1 MSTDSRGITRRAAL
15 GQIAA
20 AAAFGATSLLAS
32 AETTSGKL
40 ASAKATP
47 GRLKQSLSRWTSKAP
62 LPELCKRLQAIGFA
76 GVDLL
81 YPDEWSV
88 VNDSGLS
95 VSMGYPKLVSP
106 DRRDNFIA
114 MGFNDPA
121 NHATLLK
128 ELEASI
134 PLAKR
139 AGVTNLITMFGNR
152 KAGIDARA
160 ALDHCVAGLSK
171 IAPYAAE
178 NGITLCVELLNSK
191 VDHHGY
197 QGDHTAFGVDV
208 MKGIGSPNVKLL
220 YDIYHMQIMEG
231 DVIRTIRDNI
241 QWIGHFH
248 TGGVPGRHEID
259 GTQELNY
266 HAVAKAIADLNYQGF
281 IAHEFMPA
289 QPDPFASFAEAFK
302 ICTV

>member
-1 MSTDSRGITRRAAL
+1 MTNSRGITRRAML
-15 GQIAA
+15 GQLAA
-20 AAAFGATSLLAS
+20 AAAFGATAALSS
-32 AETTSGKL
+32 ADAATAKPTAPKSG
-40 ASAKATP
+40 P

-62 LPELCKRLQAIGFA
+62 LPELCKRLKSLGFA

-81 YPDEWSV
+81 YADEWAQ
-88 VNDSGLS
+88 VNDSGLK
-95 VSMGYPKLVSP
+95 VSMGYPAK
-106 DRRDNFIA
+106 RDNFIS

-128 ELEASI
+128 ELETTI
-134 PLAKR
+134 PLAQK
-139 AGVTNLITMFGNR
+139 AGVSNVITMFGNR
-152 KAGIDARA
+152 VPGIDENQAR
-160 ALDHCVAGLSK
+160 DNCIAGLSK
-171 IAPYAAE
+171 IAPLAAE
-178 NGITLCVELLNSK
+178 HGITLCVELLNSK

-197 QGDHTAFGVDV
+197 QGDSTRFGVAV

-266 HAVAKAIADLNYQGF
+266 HAVAKAIADLDYQGY

-289 QPDPFASFAEAFK
+289 GPDPFAAFADAYK

>member
-1 MSTDSRGITRRAAL
+1 MTSMSTGLSRRAAL
-15 GQIAA
+15 GRLAA
-20 AAAFGATSLLAS
+20 GAAAFSALPLLAS
-32 AETTSGKL
+32 AETASGK
-40 ASAKATP
+40 KATGMAAP

-62 LPELCKRLQAIGFA
+62 LPELCKRLKALGFA

-81 YPDEWSV
+81 YADEWAQV
-88 VNDSGLS
+88 LDSGLA
-95 VSMGYPKLVSP
+95 VSMGYPTK
-106 DRRDNFIA
+106 RDDFITF
-114 MGFNDPA
+114 GFNNPA

-128 ELEASI
+128 ELETSI
-134 PLAKR
+134 PLAKK
-139 AGVTNLITMFGNR
+139 AGLTNVITMFGNR
-152 KAGIDARA
+152 VAGIDDHQAR
-160 ALDHCVAGLSK
+160 DNCVAGLSK
-171 IAPYAAE
+171 IAPLAAE

-197 QGDHTAFGVDV
+197 QGDSTAFGAAV
-208 MKGIGSPNVKLL
+208 MKSIGSPHVKLL

-241 QWIGHFH
+241 QYIGHFH

-266 HAVAKAIADLNYQGF
+266 HAIAKAIADLDYKGF

-289 QPDPFASFAEAFK
+289 NTDPFDSFAEAFK

>member
-1 MSTDSRGITRRAAL
+1 MSKPDDHTDISRRSAL
-15 GQIAA
+15 GRLAT
-20 AAAFGATSLLAS
+20 AAAFAGATPLLAS
-32 AETTSGKL
+32 AMTAAGKAPASTPSG
-40 ASAKATP
+40 

-62 LPELCKRLQAIGFA
+62 LPELCKRLKTIGFT

-81 YPDEWSV
+81 YADEWSV
-88 VNDSGLS
+88 VEDNGMT
-95 VSMGYPKLVSP
+95 VSMGYPAK
-106 DRRDNFIA
+106 RDNFIT

-121 NHATLLK
+121 NHATLIK
-128 ELEASI
+128 EIEATI

-139 AGVTNLITMFGNR
+139 AGVTNVITMFGNR
-152 KAGIDARA
+152 KAGIDDRQAV
-160 ALDHCVAGLSK
+160 DNCVAGLSK

-197 QGDHTAFGVDV
+197 QGDSTAFGVAV
-208 MKGIGSPNVKLL
+208 AKGVNSPNVKLL

-248 TGGVPGRHEID
+248 TGGVPGRHDID

-266 HAVAKAIADLNYQGF
+266 RAIATAIADLNYQGF
-281 IAHEFMPA
+281 IAHEFMPSRA
-289 QPDPFASFAEAFK
+289 DPFESFAEAFRT
-302 ICTV
+302 CAV

>member
-1 MSTDSRGITRRAAL
+1 MSTDSQGMTRREALGRLGAAAAL
-15 GQIAA
+15 GITAAIAPMENVFA
-20 AAAFGATSLLAS
+20 APVPEKAAS
-32 AETTSGKL
+32 
-40 ASAKATP
+40 

-62 LPELCKRLQAIGFA
+62 LPELCKRLKAIGFVA
-76 GVDLL
+76 IDLL
-81 YPDEWSV
+81 YADEWV
-88 VNDSGLS
+88 VVTDSGLK
-95 VSMGYPKLVSP
+95 VSMGYPA
-106 DRRDNFIA
+106 RRDNFIT

-128 ELEASI
+128 ELETTI
-134 PLAKR
+134 PLAKQ
-139 AGVTNLITMFGNR
+139 AGLTNVITMFGNR
-152 KAGIDARA
+152 APGIDDQQAI
-160 ALDHCVAGLSK
+160 DNCVAGLSK
-171 IAPYAAE
+171 IAPLAAE

-197 QGDHTAFGVDV
+197 QGDHTAFGVAV
-208 MKGIGSPNVKLL
+208 MKGINSPNVKLL

-248 TGGVPGRHEID
+248 TGGVPGRHEINE
-259 GTQELNY
+259 TQELNY
-266 HAVAKAIADLNYQGF
+266 HAIAKAIADLNFQGY

>member
-1 MSTDSRGITRRAAL
+1 MSDDTQGITRREAL
-15 GQIAA
+15 GRMAA
-20 AAAFGATSLLAS
+20 AAAFGATAALAPMES
-32 AETTSGKL
+32 AFAAPAPEKTS
-40 ASAKATP
+40 P

-62 LPELCKRLQAIGFA
+62 LPELCKRLKAIGFVA
-76 GVDLL
+76 VDLL
-81 YPDEWSV
+81 YADEWAV
-88 VNDSGLS
+88 VNDSGLK
-95 VSMGYPKLVSP
+95 VSMGYPA
-106 DRRDNFIA
+106 RRDDFIT

-128 ELEASI
+128 ELETTI
-134 PLAKR
+134 PLAKQ
-139 AGVTNLITMFGNR
+139 AGVTNVITMFGNR
-152 KAGIDARA
+152 KPGIDDSQAI
-160 ALDHCVAGLSK
+160 DNCVAGLSK
-171 IAPYAAE
+171 IAPLAAE
-178 NGITLCVELLNSK
+178 HGITLCVELLNSK

-197 QGDHTAFGVDV
+197 QGDHTAFGVAV

-266 HAVAKAIADLNYQGF
+266 HAIAQAIADLNFQGY

-289 QPDPFASFAEAFK
+289 QADPFASFAEAFK
-302 ICTV
+302 LCTV

>member
-1 MSTDSRGITRRAAL
+1 MTNTSGSISRREAL
-15 GQIAA
+15 GRIAA
-20 AAAFGATSLLAS
+20 AAAFGATAMLPSAHAS
-32 AETTSGKL
+32 PPSPAPAQL
-40 ASAKATP
+40 PP
-47 GRLKQSLSRWTSKAP
+47 GRLKQSLSRWTSDEP
-62 LPELCKRLQAIGFA
+62 LPALCKRLKPLGFA

-81 YPDEWSV
+81 FTDEWSTV
-88 VNDSGLS
+88 LDSGLA
-95 VSMGYPKLVSP
+95 VSMGYPS
-106 DRRDNFIA
+106 RRKDFIA
-114 MGFNDPA
+114 TGFNDPA
-121 NHATLLK
+121 NHALLIK
-128 ELEASI
+128 EIEETI
-134 PLAKR
+134 PLARK
-139 AGVTNLITMFGNR
+139 AGVKNLITMFGNR
-152 KAGIDARA
+152 RPGIDDHQ
-160 ALDHCVAGLSK
+160 ALDNCVAGLSK

-197 QGDHTAFGVDV
+197 QGDSTAFGVAV
-208 MKGIGSPNVKLL
+208 MKGINSPNVKLL

-241 QWIGHFH
+241 AWIGHFH

-266 HAVAKAIADLNYQGF
+266 HAIAKAIADLNYQGF

-289 QPDPFASFAEAFK
+289 QAAPFASFAEAIR

>member
-1 MSTDSRGITRRAAL
+1 MRDDVTNLSRRNAL
-15 GQIAA
+15 GCLATAA
-20 AAAFGATSLLAS
+20 AVAGAAPLLAS
-32 AETTSGKL
+32 ATTVAGKNASTAASG
-40 ASAKATP
+40 

-62 LPELCKRLQAIGFA
+62 LPDLCKRLKAIGFS

-81 YPDEWSV
+81 YADEWSV
-88 VNDSGLS
+88 VQDHGLA
-95 VSMGYPKLVSP
+95 VSMGYPAK
-106 DRRDNFIA
+106 RDDFIEF
-114 MGFNDPA
+114 GFNDPA
-121 NHATLLK
+121 NHAQLIK
-128 ELEASI
+128 EIEATI

-139 AGVTNLITMFGNR
+139 AGVTNIITMFGNR
-152 KAGIDARA
+152 KAGIDDQRA
-160 ALDHCVAGLSK
+160 IDNCIAGLSK
-171 IAPYAAE
+171 IAPFAEE
-178 NGITLCVELLNSK
+178 NGITLNLELLNSK

-197 QGDHTAFGVDV
+197 QGDHTAFGVAV
-208 MKGIGSPNVKLL
+208 TKGLNSPNVKLL

-266 HAVAKAIADLNYQGF
+266 HAVAMAIADLKYQGF
-281 IAHEFMPA
+281 IAHEFSPA
-289 QPDPFASFAEAFK
+289 RPDPFASFAEAFK

>member
-1 MSTDSRGITRRAAL
+1 MSHSPGITRRAML
-15 GQIAA
+15 GQLAA
-20 AAAFGATSLLAS
+20 AAAFGATAALAPAESAS
-32 AETTSGKL
+32 AAPQKSG
-40 ASAKATP
+40 P

-62 LPELCKRLQAIGFA
+62 LPELCKRLKSLGFA

-81 YPDEWSV
+81 YADEWAV
-88 VNDSGLS
+88 VNDSGLK
-95 VSMGYPKLVSP
+95 VTMGYPAK
-106 DRRDNFIA
+106 RDNFIS

-128 ELEASI
+128 ELETTI
-134 PLAKR
+134 PLAQK
-139 AGVTNLITMFGNR
+139 AGIGNVITMFGNR
-152 KAGIDARA
+152 VPGIDESQAR
-160 ALDHCVAGLSK
+160 DNCIAGLSR
-171 IAPYAAE
+171 IAPLAAE
-178 NGITLCVELLNSK
+178 HGVTLCVELLNSK

-197 QGDHTAFGVDV
+197 QGDSTRFGVEV

-266 HAVAKAIADLNYQGF
+266 HAVAKAIADLDYQGY

-289 QPDPFASFAEAFK
+289 GPDPFAAFADAYK

>member
-1 MSTDSRGITRRAAL
+1 MNVADDSTDIGRRSALGRLATAAAL
-15 GQIAA
+15 AGAA
-20 AAAFGATSLLAS
+20 PLLAS
-32 AETTSGKL
+32 AMTASGKATAP
-40 ASAKATP
+40 ASG

-62 LPELCKRLQAIGFA
+62 LPELCKRLKAIGFT

-81 YPDEWSV
+81 YADEWAV
-88 VNDSGLS
+88 VADNGMT
-95 VSMGYPKLVSP
+95 VSMGYPAK
-106 DRRDNFIA
+106 RDNFIT

-121 NHATLLK
+121 NHATLIK
-128 ELEASI
+128 EIETTI

-139 AGVTNLITMFGNR
+139 AGVTNVITMFGNR
-152 KAGIDARA
+152 KAGIDNQQAI
-160 ALDHCVAGLSK
+160 DNCVAGLSK

-197 QGDHTAFGVDV
+197 QGDSTAFGVAV
-208 MKGIGSPNVKLL
+208 AKGINSPSVKLL

-266 HAVAKAIADLNYQGF
+266 RAIATAIADLNYQGF
-281 IAHEFMPA
+281 IAHEFMPSRS
-289 QPDPFASFAEAFK
+289 DPLDSFAEAFR
-302 ICTV
+302 ICAV

>member
-1 MSTDSRGITRRAAL
+1 MP
-15 GQIAA
+15 
-20 AAAFGATSLLAS
+20 LLAS
-32 AETTSGKL
+32 AETVPGK
-40 ASAKATP
+40 KATGKTPP

-62 LPELCKRLQAIGFA
+62 LPELCKRLKALGFA

-81 YPDEWSV
+81 YADEWAQV
-88 VNDSGLS
+88 LDSGLA
-95 VSMGYPKLVSP
+95 VSMGYPTKRE
-106 DRRDNFIA
+106 DFITF
-114 MGFNDPA
+114 GFNNPA

-134 PLAKR
+134 PLAKK
-139 AGVTNLITMFGNR
+139 AGLTNVITMFGNR
-152 KAGIDARA
+152 TTGIDDHQ
-160 ALDHCVAGLSK
+160 ALDNCVAGLSK
-171 IAPYAAE
+171 IAPLAAE

-197 QGDHTAFGVDV
+197 QGDSTAFGVAV

-241 QWIGHFH
+241 QYIGHFH

-266 HAVAKAIADLNYQGF
+266 HAVAKAIADLDYKGF

-289 QPDPFASFAEAFK
+289 RSDPFESFAEAFK

>member
-1 MSTDSRGITRRAAL
+1 MSDDSQGMTRREAL
-15 GQIAA
+15 GRMAA
-20 AAAFGATSLLAS
+20 AAAFGATAALAPVES
-32 AETTSGKL
+32 VFAAPSPEKT
-40 ASAKATP
+40 TP

-62 LPELCKRLQAIGFA
+62 LPELCKRLKAIGFVA
-76 GVDLL
+76 VDLL
-81 YPDEWSV
+81 YADEWAV
-88 VNDSGLS
+88 VNDSGLR
-95 VSMGYPKLVSP
+95 VSMGYPA
-106 DRRDNFIA
+106 RRDDFIT

-121 NHATLLK
+121 HHATLLK
-128 ELEASI
+128 ELETTI
-134 PLAKR
+134 PLAKQ
-139 AGVTNLITMFGNR
+139 AGVTNVITMFGNR
-152 KAGIDARA
+152 APGIDDSRA
-160 ALDHCVAGLSK
+160 IDNCVAGLSK
-171 IAPYAAE
+171 IAPLAAE
-178 NGITLCVELLNSK
+178 HGITLCVELLNSK

-197 QGDHTAFGVDV
+197 QGDHTAFGVAV

-266 HAVAKAIADLNYQGF
+266 HAIAKAIADLNFQGY
-281 IAHEFMPA
+281 IAHEFMPV

-302 ICTV
+302 LCTV

>member
-1 MSTDSRGITRRAAL
+1 MTTKSSGISRRTAL
-15 GQIAA
+15 GRIAA
-20 AAAFGATSLLAS
+20 AAAAVGAMPLLAS
-32 AETTSGKL
+32 ADTVAGKP
-40 ASAKATP
+40 APEKAGP

-62 LPELCKRLQAIGFA
+62 LPELCKHLKSLGFV

-81 YPDEWSV
+81 YADEWATV
-88 VNDSGLS
+88 TDSGLA
-95 VSMGYPKLVSP
+95 VTMGYPAK
-106 DRRDNFIA
+106 RDDFIT

-128 ELEASI
+128 ELETTI

-139 AGVTNLITMFGNR
+139 AGLTNMITMFGNR
-152 KAGIDARA
+152 KAGIDEHQAI
-160 ALDHCVAGLSK
+160 DNCVAGLSK
-171 IAPYAAE
+171 IAPLAAE

-197 QGDHTAFGVDV
+197 QGDSTAFGVAV
-208 MKGIGSPNVKLL
+208 MKGINSPNVKLL

-266 HAVAKAIADLNYQGF
+266 HAVAKAIADLNFQGF
-281 IAHEFMPA
+281 IAHEFMPSRS
-289 QPDPFASFAEAFK
+289 DPFDSFAEAFK

>member
-1 MSTDSRGITRRAAL
+1 MSADKGVTRRDALGLMTAAAL
-15 GQIAA
+15 GAALLPSASAA
-20 AAAFGATSLLAS
+20 ARSTAPEKT
-32 AETTSGKL
+32 
-40 ASAKATP
+40 TP
-47 GRLKQSLSRWTSKAP
+47 GRVRQSLCRWTTKTP
-62 LPELCKRLQAIGFA
+62 LPELCKRLKTMGFA
-76 GVDLL
+76 GIDLL
-81 YPDEWSV
+81 YADEWSV
-88 VNDSGLS
+88 ASDNGLT
-95 VSMGYPKLVSP
+95 VSMGYPS
-106 DRRDNFIA
+106 RRDNFIA

-121 NHATLLK
+121 NHAVLLK
-128 ELEASI
+128 ELETTI

-139 AGVTNLITMFGNR
+139 AGVPNVITMFGNR
-152 KAGIDARA
+152 VPGINEQQAIDN
-160 ALDHCVAGLSK
+160 CVAGLSK

-197 QGDHTAFGVDV
+197 QGDHTAFGVAV
-208 MKGIGSPNVKLL
+208 MKGIQSPNVKLL

-266 HAVAKAIADLNYQGF
+266 HAIAKAIADLNFQGF
-281 IAHEFMPA
+281 VAHEFMPT

-302 ICTV
+302 LCTV

>member
-1 MSTDSRGITRRAAL
+1 MNVADDSTDIGRRSALGRLATAAAL
-15 GQIAA
+15 ASAA
-20 AAAFGATSLLAS
+20 PLLAS
-32 AETTSGKL
+32 AMTASGKTTAP
-40 ASAKATP
+40 ASG

-62 LPELCKRLQAIGFA
+62 LPELCKRLKTIGFT

-81 YPDEWSV
+81 YADEWAV
-88 VNDSGLS
+88 VADNGMTI
-95 VSMGYPKLVSP
+95 SMGYPAK
-106 DRRDNFIA
+106 RDNFIT

-121 NHATLLK
+121 NHATLIK
-128 ELEASI
+128 EIETTI

-139 AGVTNLITMFGNR
+139 AGVTNVITMFGNR
-152 KAGIDARA
+152 KAGIDTQQAI
-160 ALDHCVAGLSK
+160 DNCVAGLSK

-197 QGDHTAFGVDV
+197 QGDSTAFGVAV
-208 MKGIGSPNVKLL
+208 AKGVNSPSVKLL

-266 HAVAKAIADLNYQGF
+266 LAIATAIADLNYQGF
-281 IAHEFMPA
+281 IAHEFMPSRS
-289 QPDPFASFAEAFK
+289 DPFDSFAEAFR
-302 ICTV
+302 ICAV

>member
-1 MSTDSRGITRRAAL
+1 MSMPDDTTDIGRRSALGRLATAAAL
-15 GQIAA
+15 AGAA
-20 AAAFGATSLLAS
+20 PLLAS
-32 AETTSGKL
+32 AQAVAGK
-40 ASAKATP
+40 APSPAP
-47 GRLKQSLSRWTSKAP
+47 GGGRLKQSLSRWTSKAP
-62 LPELCKRLQAIGFA
+62 LPDLCKRLKTIGFT

-81 YPDEWSV
+81 YADEWSV
-88 VNDSGLS
+88 VTDHGMA
-95 VSMGYPKLVSP
+95 VSMGYPAK
-106 DRRDNFIA
+106 RDNFIE

-121 NHATLLK
+121 NHATLIK
-128 ELEASI
+128 EIETTI

-139 AGVTNLITMFGNR
+139 AGVTNIITMFGNR
-152 KAGIDARA
+152 KAGIDDQRA
-160 ALDHCVAGLSK
+160 IDNCIAGLSK

-178 NGITLCVELLNSK
+178 NGITLCLELLNSK

-197 QGDHTAFGVDV
+197 QGDHTAFGVAV
-208 MKGIGSPNVKLL
+208 TKGLNSPNVKLL

-266 HAVAKAIADLNYQGF
+266 RAVATAIADLKYQGF
-281 IAHEFMPA
+281 IAHEFMPTHA
-289 QPDPFASFAEAFK
+289 DPFDSFAEAFR
-302 ICTV
+302 ICAV

>member
-1 MSTDSRGITRRAAL
+1 MVT
-15 GQIAA
+15 
-20 AAAFGATSLLAS
+20 AAAFGATAALAP
-32 AETTSGKL
+32 AERVF
-40 ASAKATP
+40 AANEKAAA

-62 LPELCKRLQAIGFA
+62 LPELCKRLKAIGFVA
-76 GVDLL
+76 IDLL
-81 YPDEWSV
+81 YADEWAT
-88 VNDSGLS
+88 VNDSGLK
-95 VSMGYPKLVSP
+95 VSMGYPA
-106 DRRDNFIA
+106 RRDDFIA

-128 ELEASI
+128 ELETTI
-134 PLAKR
+134 PLAKQ
-139 AGVTNLITMFGNR
+139 AGVTNVITMFGNR
-152 KAGIDARA
+152 RPGIDDSQAI
-160 ALDHCVAGLSK
+160 DNCVAGLSK
-171 IAPYAAE
+171 IAPLAAE

-197 QGDHTAFGVDV
+197 QGDHTAFGVAV
-208 MKGIGSPNVKLL
+208 MKGINSPNVKLL

-259 GTQELNY
+259 STQELNY
-266 HAVAKAIADLNYQGF
+266 HAIAKAIADLNFQGY

-289 QPDPFASFAEAFK
+289 QADPFASFAEAFK
-302 ICTV
+302 TCTV

>member
-1 MSTDSRGITRRAAL
+1 MPADHRGITRRDVL
-15 GQIAA
+15 GQITAATLGAALLPSANAA
-20 AAAFGATSLLAS
+20 ARSTAPEKAA
-32 AETTSGKL
+32 
-40 ASAKATP
+40 P
-47 GRLKQSLSRWTSKAP
+47 GRLRQSLCRWTTKTP
-62 LPELCKRLQAIGFA
+62 LPELCKRLKTIGFA
-76 GVDLL
+76 GIDLL
-81 YPDEWSV
+81 YADEWSV
-88 VNDSGLS
+88 ASDHGLT
-95 VSMGYPKLVSP
+95 VSMGYPS
-106 DRRDNFIA
+106 RRDNFIA

-121 NHATLLK
+121 NHALLLK
-128 ELEASI
+128 ELETTI

-139 AGVTNLITMFGNR
+139 AGVPNVITMFGNR
-152 KAGIDARA
+152 VPGIDEQQAI
-160 ALDHCVAGLSK
+160 DNCVAGLSK

-197 QGDHTAFGVDV
+197 QGDHTAFGVAV
-208 MKGIGSPNVKLL
+208 MKGIHSANVKLL

-266 HAVAKAIADLNYQGF
+266 HAIAKAIADLDFQGF
-281 IAHEFMPA
+281 VAHEFMPT
-289 QPDPFASFAEAFK
+289 QPDPFVSFAEAFK
-302 ICTV
+302 LCTV